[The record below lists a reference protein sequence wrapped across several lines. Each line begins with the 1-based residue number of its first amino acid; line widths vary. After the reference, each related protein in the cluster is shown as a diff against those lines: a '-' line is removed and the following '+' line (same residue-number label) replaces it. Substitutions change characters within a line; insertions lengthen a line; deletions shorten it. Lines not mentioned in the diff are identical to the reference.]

1 MIPSMRASSG
11 ASLSGIRDHYRRR
24 EVGCRHLGPGALVK
38 SMSLL
43 IFTRANCC
51 VAAVAAMAVATGSR
65 KERSA
70 KERAKSD
77 AEPQV
82 VAKLDKADEH
92 NGTIDRMVTN
102 CRTCTLQMDGR
113 HKHMSQVSG
122 YTLRFRAEH
131 YKEEY
136 QKDPAGAILALR
148 IPED

>member
-1 MIPSMRASSG
+1 M
-11 ASLSGIRDHYRRR
+11 
-24 EVGCRHLGPGALVK
+24 
-38 SMSLL
+38 

-51 VAAVAAMAVATGSR
+51 VAAIAVMVAVTGCR

-70 KERAKSD
+70 EERAKSD

-82 VAKLDKADEH
+82 VAKLAKADEH

-102 CRTCTLQMDGR
+102 CRTCTLQMDSR
-113 HKHMSQVSG
+113 HEHVLQVSG

-131 YKEEY
+131 YKKEY

-148 IPED
+148 IPEY